1 MDNARQVVR
10 WSIPGF
16 VLALELAVFAATLRL
31 TEGRDPLK
39 VIEAAGTTAAV
50 ISLLAGV
57 PLGFLLYQLYFRNYR
72 PFGYSLL
79 LVVRQLCVLP
89 RDVVRYV
96 RREGCWKGVRQHA
109 VQSCTFVRVD
119 RGAAIL
125 QEYLERGGREDL
137 VAHVWPRVDL
147 SGHDL
152 RMSIERI
159 TDYAPA
165 FAKVLPRS
173 FKVLKLVPGPHAG
186 CVPMVCAACRTRHEE
201 RFRRNWS
208 IVMALLDFTS
218 GFQNAGVIKNE
229 YTSGSDIYHA
239 LGAAR
244 TAIVGAWYVSLGYL
258 FLVAGQAIS
267 ILEVILGA
275 LSISMLAFVQYKV
288 LSSARKQAYLNLV
301 ARVAAGLAWFSR
313 TDWQT
318 VTATSA
324 AGTKP
329 RRR

>member
-31 TEGRDPLK
+31 AEGRDPLR

-72 PFGYSLL
+72 PFSYSLL

-89 RDVVRYV
+89 RDIIYHVRNERCWQGI
-96 RREGCWKGVRQHA
+96 RRHA

-125 QEYLERGGREDL
+125 QEYLDRGGREDL
-137 VAHVWPRVDL
+137 VTHVWPRSDL
-147 SGHDL
+147 SEHDI
-152 RMSIERI
+152 RKSIAK
-159 TDYAPA
+159 TADYTPA
-165 FAKVLPRS
+165 FATLLPRS
-173 FKVLKLVPGPHAG
+173 FKVLKLMPGPHTG
-186 CVPMVCAACRTRHEE
+186 CATMICAVCRKEYEE

-208 IVMALLDFTS
+208 IVMAMLDFTS
-218 GFQNAGVIKNE
+218 GFQNAGVIKAE

-244 TAIVGAWYVSLGYL
+244 TAIVGAWYVSLGYS
-258 FLVAGQAIS
+258 FLVARPAIS
-267 ILEVILGA
+267 ILELVLGA

-313 TDWQT
+313 TDWRT
-318 VTATSA
+318 GKITI
-324 AGTKP
+324 AG
-329 RRR
+329 R

>member
-31 TEGRDPLK
+31 AEGRDPLHI
-39 VIEAAGTTAAV
+39 IEAAGTTAAV

-79 LVVRQLCVLP
+79 LIVRQLCLLP
-89 RDVVRYV
+89 RDIVRHV
-96 RREGCWKGVRQHA
+96 HREGSWKGVRQHA

-125 QEYLERGGREDL
+125 QEYLQRGGREDL
-137 VAHVWPRVDL
+137 ITHVWPRREL
-147 SGHDL
+147 SEHDIKK
-152 RMSIERI
+152 STAKIA
-159 TDYAPA
+159 DYTPV
-165 FAKVLPRS
+165 FVTLLPRS
-173 FKVLKLVPGPHAG
+173 FKVLKLLPGPHPG
-186 CVPMVCAACRTRHEE
+186 CASMVCADCRKDYEE

-208 IVMALLDFTS
+208 IVMAMLDFTS
-218 GFQNAGVIKNE
+218 GFQNAGVIKTE

-258 FLVAGQAIS
+258 LLVARPTIS
-267 ILEVILGA
+267 ILELMLGA
-275 LSISMLAFVQYKV
+275 VSMSMLAFVQYKV

-313 TDWQT
+313 TDWRT
-318 VTATSA
+318 GKLTIAE
-324 AGTKP
+324 
-329 RRR
+329 R